1 MTSLLAI
8 SFWND
13 VPVGL
18 SVIKIYQGLAIL
30 FKTKA
35 KNLMTYKALH
45 SKNCLRFLTYIHT
58 DQNPDFFF
66 FLPPP
71 SATLS
76 LSSFWPQWLLPSS
89 THIRME
95 ILQRRNVGF
104 FLFLLFCLPLKH
116 FLASSGLLINCSM
129 SWWKTILVTI
139 LYSTLY

>member
-18 SVIKIYQGLAIL
+18 FLIKIHQGLAIL

-35 KNLMTYKALH
+35 KNLMIYKALH

-66 FLPPP
+66 FFCLHPLLLSHSLHSGHNDFCHQLP
-71 SATLS
+71 TLEWKYYREEM
-76 LSSFWPQWLLPSS
+76 LADCGQNGVCTHTHTH
-89 THIRME
+89 THIYFSSH
-95 ILQRRNVGF
+95 ILIK
-104 FLFLLFCLPLKH
+104 LL
-116 FLASSGLLINCSM
+116 
-129 SWWKTILVTI
+129 
-139 LYSTLY
+139 Y